1 MKSAIMAALGMS
13 LICSAWADDHKDADR
28 IRGVWTAVA
37 KFDEDGKSKEIKPD
51 DPMHFRFEF
60 TADTMATIL
69 KSRSIEGKYK
79 LDPSKST
86 KEIDVVRKIRGEDT
100 TFQGIYSLDGDKLK
114 VCLAGTGND
123 RPKAF
128 KAGEGIEFAVEMRK
142 VKK

>member
-1 MKSAIMAALGMS
+1 
-13 LICSAWADDHKDADR
+13 
-28 IRGVWTAVA
+28 VA

-69 KSRSIEGKYK
+69 KSRTITGTYK
-79 LDPSKST
+79 LDPTKSP
-86 KEIDVVRKIRGEDT
+86 KEIDVVRKIRGENA
-100 TFQGIYSLDGDKLK
+100 TFKGIYALDGDKLK
-114 VCLAGTGND
+114 LSLAGTGNN

-128 KAGEGIEFAVEMRK
+128 KMGEGIEFAVEMRK